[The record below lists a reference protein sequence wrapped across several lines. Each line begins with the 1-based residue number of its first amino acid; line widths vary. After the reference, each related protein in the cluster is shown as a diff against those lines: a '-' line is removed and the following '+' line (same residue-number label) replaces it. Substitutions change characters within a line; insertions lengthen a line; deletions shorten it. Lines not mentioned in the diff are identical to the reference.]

1 MRANEDGSMR
11 ASSATDVGPLRRPG
25 GIELIAVGVA
35 GGAADRDAALL
46 ATTIASATGGEVMV
60 VAVRPDLPRVVQQ
73 RIGATE
79 TGALAAA
86 DDIRGSMAAGA
97 RTVIESDRS
106 AAHAFARVV
115 TREQVDLLVVG
126 SSRRAP
132 NGLVQIGRRTRQ
144 LLGAVPCSLA
154 VAPRGLCSRGKLEL
168 RAIGVGYDGTPEA
181 AEALWQAGALARAA
195 GARLRVRAVV
205 DDRLPYMGVMP
216 ADGPEL
222 QAIWDDVVQ
231 PDVESLRADAE
242 RASLATGAEVTVEAG
257 AASPIGE
264 LLALSQ
270 EVDLLAIGSRHWGSP
285 ASVLLGGTGEELMHR
300 ASCSVVVTPRPPRW
314 SKAAGPDQPR
324 AST

>member
-1 MRANEDGSMR
+1 MS
-11 ASSATDVGPLRRPG
+11 ASSATDVGQLRRPG

-46 ATTIASATGGEVMV
+46 ATTIAGATGAEVML
-60 VAVRPDLPRVVQQ
+60 VAVHPDLPKAVLL
-73 RIGATE
+73 RIGTTE
-79 TGALAAA
+79 AGALAAVEE
-86 DDIRGSMAAGA
+86 IRGSMAPGA

-115 TREQVDLLVVG
+115 TREQVDVLVLG
-126 SSRRAP
+126 SSRAAP
-132 NGLVQIGRRTRQ
+132 DGRVQIGRRTRQ
-144 LLGAVPCSLA
+144 LLGTVPCALA

-205 DDRLPYMGVMP
+205 DDRLPCMGVMA

-222 QAIWDDVVQ
+222 QAIWDDVVR
-231 PDVESLRADAE
+231 PDLESLRADAE
-242 RASLATGAEVTVEAG
+242 RASLATGAEFAVEAR

-264 LLALSQ
+264 LLALSH

-300 ASCSVVVTPRPPRW
+300 ASRSVMVTPRPPRR
-314 SKAAGPDQPR
+314 ARPVRLDHPH